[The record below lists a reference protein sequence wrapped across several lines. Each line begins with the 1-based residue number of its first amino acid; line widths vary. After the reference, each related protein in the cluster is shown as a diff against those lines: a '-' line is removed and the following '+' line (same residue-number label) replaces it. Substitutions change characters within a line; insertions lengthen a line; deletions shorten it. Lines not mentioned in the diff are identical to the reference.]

1 MAALVD
7 LFSSKG
13 TSSSG
18 VPENQDP
25 PSVFI
30 QQEEN
35 MAADSF
41 SEPFTL
47 ISSTAES
54 LGSVAAE
61 KAAAKGFLGHINSGK
76 EWIATKH
83 SKVQPWAEFFSPRG
97 FSLPKGAGEVT
108 SRLLGNVQR
117 FQSNYLF
124 VFLGLI
130 VYCM

>member
-7 LFSSKG
+7 LFSSKAANSFG
-13 TSSSG
+13 A
-18 VPENQDP
+18 PEDP

-30 QQEEN
+30 QREEN

-61 KAAAKGFLGHINSGK
+61 KAGTKGFLGHISSGK
-76 EWIATKH
+76 DWIATKH
-83 SKVQPWAEFFSPRG
+83 SKVQPWAEFFNPRS
-97 FSLPKGAGEVT
+97 FSLPKGAGDVT